1 LRNLSTLC
9 LDPGVTFFVG
19 ENGSGKSTL
28 IEAIAIAAGF
38 NPEGGSKSFQFAGRR
53 SESDLHEAIRLHRGY
68 RREKTGFFL
77 RAESMFNLATE
88 IERLDSIPAA
98 TPPVIDSYGGRSLHE
113 QSHGESFLAVI
124 RNRFGPQGLYVLDEP
139 ESSLSP
145 QHQLAMLALID
156 RSVRTEGSQ
165 YIIATHSVLLMA
177 YPSATIYLLSDT
189 GIERTTYSETPHY
202 RLVRDFVSSP
212 ERFFRHLFSD
222 ETAPPPPR

>member
-1 LRNLSTLC
+1 MPIQQGFLQRVEVIRSRIGDRSYLREIPSLRNLSTLC

-98 TPPVIDSYGGRSLHE
+98 TRFEQVPCVNETGFLGLAASPPTSRC
-113 QSHGESFLAVI
+113 
-124 RNRFGPQGLYVLDEP
+124 
-139 ESSLSP
+139 SP
-145 QHQLAMLALID
+145 RGHRA
-156 RSVRTEGSQ
+156 S
-165 YIIATHSVLLMA
+165 
-177 YPSATIYLLSDT
+177 
-189 GIERTTYSETPHY
+189 
-202 RLVRDFVSSP
+202 
-212 ERFFRHLFSD
+212 
-222 ETAPPPPR
+222 